1 MKINFNEAMITN
13 MDIEK
18 TGNTLFKI
26 AITMLDG
33 RTIVAENVNL
43 NVFNIEY
50 EEEEYHEYRNEDSV
64 RPVTTIIPYYKLFLN
79 GLCGKDENGVMIKMY
94 EKDKLIK

>member
-1 MKINFNEAMITN
+1 MKINFNETMITN

-79 GLCGKDENGVMIKMY
+79 GFSVSFNVLEKLKPVNGVV
-94 EKDKLIK
+94 

>member
-1 MKINFNEAMITN
+1 MKINLNETMITN

-18 TGNTLFKI
+18 TGSTFFKI
-26 AITMLDG
+26 TITMWDG

-43 NVFNIEY
+43 NVFNFEY
-50 EEEEYHEYRNEDSV
+50 KEEEYHEYRNEDSV
-64 RPVTTIIPYYKLFLN
+64 RPVITIIPYYKLFLS

>member
-1 MKINFNEAMITN
+1 MKINFNETMIIN

-33 RTIVAENVNL
+33 RTMVAENVNL

-79 GLCGKDENGVMIKMY
+79 GLCGKDENGVMIRVHD
-94 EKDKLIK
+94 KDKFVK

>member
-1 MKINFNEAMITN
+1 MKINFNETMITN

-18 TGNTLFKI
+18 TGSTFFKI
-26 AITMLDG
+26 TITMWDG

-50 EEEEYHEYRNEDSV
+50 KEEEYHEYRNEDSV

>member
-1 MKINFNEAMITN
+1 MKINTDETMITN

-18 TGNTLFKI
+18 TGSTFFKI

-33 RTIVAENVNL
+33 RTLIAENVNL

-50 EEEEYHEYRNEDSV
+50 EEEEYYEYREGNFK
-64 RPVTTIIPYYKLFLN
+64 PIKTIIPYYKLFLN

>member
-1 MKINFNEAMITN
+1 MKINFNETMITN

-18 TGNTLFKI
+18 IGNTLFKI
-26 AITMLDG
+26 TITMLDG

-50 EEEEYHEYRNEDSV
+50 EEKEYHEYRNEDSV
-64 RPVTTIIPYYKLFLN
+64 RPVTIIIPYYKLFLN
-79 GLCGKDENGVMIKMY
+79 GLCGEDENGVMIKMY

>member
-1 MKINFNEAMITN
+1 MKINTDETMITN

-18 TGNTLFKI
+18 TGSTFFKI
-26 AITMLDG
+26 TITMWDG

-50 EEEEYHEYRNEDSV
+50 EEEEYYDYREESL
-64 RPVTTIIPYYKLFLN
+64 RPIKTVIPYYKLFLN

>member
-1 MKINFNEAMITN
+1 MKINFNETMITN

-33 RTIVAENVNL
+33 RTIVVENVNL
-43 NVFNIEY
+43 NVFNIGY
-50 EEEEYHEYRNEDSV
+50 EEGEYHEYRNEDSV
-64 RPVTTIIPYYKLFLN
+64 RTVTTIIPYYKLSLN
-79 GLCGKDENGVMIKMY
+79 GMCGEDENGVMIKMY
-94 EKDKLIK
+94 EKDKFIK

>member
-1 MKINFNEAMITN
+1 MKINFNETMITN

-18 TGNTLFKI
+18 TGSTFFKI
-26 AITMLDG
+26 TITMWDG

-50 EEEEYHEYRNEDSV
+50 EEEEYYDYRNEDSV
-64 RPVTTIIPYYKLFLN
+64 RPVKTIIPYYKLFLN

>member
-1 MKINFNEAMITN
+1 MKINFNETMITN

-18 TGNTLFKI
+18 TGSTFFKI
-26 AITMLDG
+26 TITMWDG

-43 NVFNIEY
+43 NVFDIEY
-50 EEEEYHEYRNEDSV
+50 KEEEYHEYRNEDSV

-79 GLCGKDENGVMIKMY
+79 GLCGKDENGVIIKMY

>member
-26 AITMLDG
+26 AITTLDG

>member
-1 MKINFNEAMITN
+1 MKINFNETMITN

-18 TGNTLFKI
+18 TGSTFFKI
-26 AITMLDG
+26 TITMWDG
-33 RTIVAENVNL
+33 RTIVVENVNL

-50 EEEEYHEYRNEDSV
+50 KEEEYHEYRNEDSV

>member
-1 MKINFNEAMITN
+1 MKINTDETMITN

-18 TGNTLFKI
+18 TGSTFFKI
-26 AITMLDG
+26 AITMQDG
-33 RTIVAENVNL
+33 RTLIAENVNL

-50 EEEEYHEYRNEDSV
+50 EEKEYHEYRNEDSV
-64 RPVTTIIPYYKLFLN
+64 RPVKIIIPYYKLFLN

-94 EKDKLIK
+94 DKDKLIK

>member
-1 MKINFNEAMITN
+1 MKINFNETMITN

-18 TGNTLFKI
+18 TGSTFFKI
-26 AITMLDG
+26 TITMWDG

-43 NVFNIEY
+43 NVFDIEY
-50 EEEEYHEYRNEDSV
+50 EEEEYYDYREGSL
-64 RPVTTIIPYYKLFLN
+64 RPIKTVIPYYKLFLN

-94 EKDKLIK
+94 EKDKIIK

>member
-1 MKINFNEAMITN
+1 MKINFNETMITN

-18 TGNTLFKI
+18 TGSTFFKI
-26 AITMLDG
+26 TITMWDG

-43 NVFNIEY
+43 NVFNFEY
-50 EEEEYHEYRNEDSV
+50 KEEEYHEYRNEESI
-64 RPVTTIIPYYKLFLN
+64 RPVKIIIPYYKLFLN

-94 EKDKLIK
+94 DKDKHIK

>member
-1 MKINFNEAMITN
+1 MKINFNETMITN

-18 TGNTLFKI
+18 SGNTLFKI

-50 EEEEYHEYRNEDSV
+50 EEKEYHEYRNEDSV

-79 GLCGKDENGVMIKMY
+79 HRIPKNQIDRHLLMFY
-94 EKDKLIK
+94 YHF

>member
-26 AITMLDG
+26 AITMSDG
-33 RTIVAENVNL
+33 RTIVAESVN
-43 NVFNIEY
+43 Y
-50 EEEEYHEYRNEDSV
+50 
-64 RPVTTIIPYYKLFLN
+64 
-79 GLCGKDENGVMIKMY
+79 
-94 EKDKLIK
+94 

>member
-1 MKINFNEAMITN
+1 MKINFNETMITN

-26 AITMLDG
+26 AMTMLDG

-64 RPVTTIIPYYKLFLN
+64 RPVTTIISYYKLFLN

>member
-1 MKINFNEAMITN
+1 MKINTDETMITN

-18 TGNTLFKI
+18 TGSTFFKI
-26 AITMLDG
+26 TITMLDG
-33 RTIVAENVNL
+33 RTLIAENVNL

-50 EEEEYHEYRNEDSV
+50 KEEEYHEYRNEDSV

>member
-26 AITMLDG
+26 TITMLDG

>member
-1 MKINFNEAMITN
+1 MKINFNETLITN

-18 TGNTLFKI
+18 TGSTFFKI
-26 AITMLDG
+26 TITMWDG
-33 RTIVAENVNL
+33 RTMVAENVNL

-50 EEEEYHEYRNEDSV
+50 KEEEYHEYRNEDSV
-64 RPVTTIIPYYKLFLN
+64 RPITTIIPYYKLFLN

>member
-1 MKINFNEAMITN
+1 MKINFNETMITN

-18 TGNTLFKI
+18 TGSTFFKI
-26 AITMLDG
+26 TITMWDG

-43 NVFNIEY
+43 NVFDIEY
-50 EEEEYHEYRNEDSV
+50 EEEEYYDYRNEDSV
-64 RPVTTIIPYYKLFLN
+64 RPVKTIIPYYKLFLN

-94 EKDKLIK
+94 DKDKFIK

>member
-1 MKINFNEAMITN
+1 MKINFNETMITN

-43 NVFNIEY
+43 NVFNIGY
-50 EEEEYHEYRNEDSV
+50 EEGEYHEYRNEDNV
-64 RPVTTIIPYYKLFLN
+64 RTVTTTIPYYKLFLN
-79 GLCGKDENGVMIKMY
+79 GLCGEDENGVMIKMY

>member
-1 MKINFNEAMITN
+1 MKINFNETMITN

-50 EEEEYHEYRNEDSV
+50 EEEEYHEYRNEWDYLFV
-64 RPVTTIIPYYKLFLN
+64 FLLLFLAN
-79 GLCGKDENGVMIKMY
+79 IPLQQ
-94 EKDKLIK
+94 

>member
-1 MKINFNEAMITN
+1 MKINFNETMTTN

>member
-26 AITMLDG
+26 AITMSDG
-33 RTIVAENVNL
+33 RTIVAESVNL

-50 EEEEYHEYRNEDSV
+50 EEKEYHEYRNEDSV

>member
-1 MKINFNEAMITN
+1 MKIDFNETMITN

-18 TGNTLFKI
+18 TGSTFFKI
-26 AITMLDG
+26 TITMWDG

-94 EKDKLIK
+94 EKDKFIK

>member
-1 MKINFNEAMITN
+1 MKINTNETMITN

-18 TGNTLFKI
+18 TGSTFFFFT
-26 AITMLDG
+26 ITKVDG

-50 EEEEYHEYRNEDSV
+50 EEKEYHEYRNEDSI

>member
-1 MKINFNEAMITN
+1 MKINFNETMITN

-33 RTIVAENVNL
+33 RTIVVENVNL
-43 NVFNIEY
+43 NVFNIGY
-50 EEEEYHEYRNEDSV
+50 EEGEYHEYRNEDSV
-64 RPVTTIIPYYKLFLN
+64 RPVTIIIPYYKLFLN

>member
-1 MKINFNEAMITN
+1 MKINFNETMITN

-18 TGNTLFKI
+18 TGSTFFKI
-26 AITMLDG
+26 IITMWDG

>member
-1 MKINFNEAMITN
+1 MKINFNETMITN

-18 TGNTLFKI
+18 TGSTFFKI
-26 AITMLDG
+26 TITMWDG

-64 RPVTTIIPYYKLFLN
+64 RPVTTIISYYKLFLN

>member
-1 MKINFNEAMITN
+1 MKINFNETLITN

-18 TGNTLFKI
+18 TGSTFFKI
-26 AITMLDG
+26 TITMWDG

-50 EEEEYHEYRNEDSV
+50 KEEEYHEYRNEDSV

>member
-1 MKINFNEAMITN
+1 MKINFNETMITN
-13 MDIEK
+13 MDIKK

-43 NVFNIEY
+43 NVFNIGY
-50 EEEEYHEYRNEDSV
+50 EEGEYHEYRNKDSV
-64 RPVTTIIPYYKLFLN
+64 RTATTIIPYYKLFLN

>member
-1 MKINFNEAMITN
+1 MKINFNETMITN

-18 TGNTLFKI
+18 TGSSFFKI
-26 AITMLDG
+26 TITMWDG

-43 NVFNIEY
+43 NVFDIEY
-50 EEEEYHEYRNEDSV
+50 EEEEYYDYREGSL
-64 RPVTTIIPYYKLFLN
+64 RPIKTVIPYYKLFLN

-94 EKDKLIK
+94 EKDKIIK

>member
-26 AITMLDG
+26 AITMSDG

>member
-1 MKINFNEAMITN
+1 MKINFNETMITN

-18 TGNTLFKI
+18 TGSTFFKI
-26 AITMLDG
+26 TITMWDG

-79 GLCGKDENGVMIKMY
+79 GLCGKNENGVMIKMY

>member
-1 MKINFNEAMITN
+1 MKINFNETMITN
-13 MDIEK
+13 IDIEK
-18 TGNTLFKI
+18 TGSTFFKI
-26 AITMLDG
+26 TITMWDG

-50 EEEEYHEYRNEDSV
+50 KEEEYHDYREGSL
-64 RPVTTIIPYYKLFLN
+64 RPIKTIIPYYKLFLN

>member
-1 MKINFNEAMITN
+1 MKINFNETMITN

-18 TGNTLFKI
+18 TGSTFFKI
-26 AITMLDG
+26 TITMLDG
-33 RTIVAENVNL
+33 RTLIAENVNL

-50 EEEEYHEYRNEDSV
+50 EEEEYYDYREGSL
-64 RPVTTIIPYYKLFLN
+64 RPIKTVIPYYKLFLN